1 MMTLDEI
8 DLKINQLMTK
18 IDYQISK
25 PVLFLL
31 RIRDRAVQ
39 NVLRQV
45 WRQTKEQV
53 RKDVL

>member
-8 DLKINQLMTK
+8 DLKINQLMIK
-18 IDYQISK
+18 INNRISN
-25 PVLFLL
+25 PVLFIF
-31 RIRDRAVQ
+31 RIRHGAVH

>member
-1 MMTLDEI
+1 MTLDEI
-8 DLKINQLMTK
+8 DLKINQLMIK
-18 IDYQISK
+18 INNRISN
-25 PVLFLL
+25 PVLFIF
-31 RIRDRAVQ
+31 RIRHGAVH